1 MWQSPGFVAGD
12 TIYPGRVVYVSGPF
26 QVKQVGAGEENKKS
40 IIGIAATIRRR
51 PQGFTDADKA
61 ALVGEPIRVYTNGEI
76 ALAHAQANVVAGDVL
91 VAHSDG
97 RVKPLPGAPGQYM
110 VVGVAL
116 HNASADEY
124 VRIYVKVEQV
134 TV

>member
-1 MWQSPGFVAGD
+1 
-12 TIYPGRVVYVSGPF
+12 
-26 QVKQVGAGEENKKS
+26 VKQVSTSGDENKKS

-76 ALAHAQANVVAGDVL
+76 ALAHAQTNITAGDVL

-97 RVKPLPGAPGQYM
+97 RVKPLPGAAGQYM

-124 VRIYVKVEQV
+124 VRIYIKVEQV

>member
-12 TIYPGRVVYVSGPF
+12 SIFPGRVVYVSGPF
-26 QVKQVGAGEENKKS
+26 QVKQVDAGKENNKN
-40 IIGIAATIRRR
+40 IIGISATIRRR
-51 PQGFTDADKA
+51 PQGFDDNDKA
-61 ALVGEPIRVYTNGEI
+61 ALAGEPIRVYTNGEI
-76 ALAHAQANVVAGDVL
+76 ALALAQTNVAAGDVL

-97 RVKPLPGAPGQYM
+97 RVKPLPSVPGQYM

-116 HNASADEY
+116 HDAATNEY
-124 VRIYVKVEQV
+124 VRVYVKVEQV